1 MNFNYQKNDS
11 LFRAGSHFERTV
23 KAGDQNLELIDILL
37 FVFEHSKYQTANQVK
52 WGKAKKI

>member
-52 WGKAKKI
+52 WG